1 MKVQKKKT
9 LKTIAKEVYK
19 VAVPILIGVILLIIS
34 KYI

>member
-19 VAVPILIGVILLIIS
+19 VAVQILIDVFTDNQ
-34 KYI
+34 